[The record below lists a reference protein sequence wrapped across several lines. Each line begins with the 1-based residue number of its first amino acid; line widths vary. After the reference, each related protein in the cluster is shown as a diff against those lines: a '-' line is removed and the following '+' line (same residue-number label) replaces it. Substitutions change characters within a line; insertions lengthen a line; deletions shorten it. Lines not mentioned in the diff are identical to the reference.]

1 MAIALANAQTSQR
14 TVTQGKRVMLKIY
27 QRFTFDAAH
36 RLPDWPDL
44 HGHSYTVEL
53 WFEGPTVEG
62 YVIPA
67 KDLANIAAT
76 IKQKLDHRFLNDIIP
91 IPTSENIALFIW
103 DQLADRQTRNK
114 VVVYRESC
122 GMGVEYSGEI
132 DPGFA

>member
-1 MAIALANAQTSQR
+1 MATELANSQDSQHSIAEKPSAA
-14 TVTQGKRVMLKIY
+14 VLKIF

-53 WFEGPTVEG
+53 WFEGPTVNG

-67 KDLANIAAT
+67 RTLSELATT
-76 IKQKLDHRFLNDIIP
+76 IKSKLDHKYLNDIIP

-103 DQLADRQTRNK
+103 EQLAETANRKK

-122 GMGVEYSGEI
+122 GMGVEYSGK
-132 DPGFA
+132 A